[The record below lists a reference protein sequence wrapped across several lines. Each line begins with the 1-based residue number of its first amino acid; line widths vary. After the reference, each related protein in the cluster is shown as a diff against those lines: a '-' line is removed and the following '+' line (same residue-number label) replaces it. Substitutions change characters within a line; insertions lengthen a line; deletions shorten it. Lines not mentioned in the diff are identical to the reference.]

1 MWINALY
8 FTTFRLLNKN
18 SRTCHCKAWESKG
31 NFSKSKGRIF
41 SGIVIALFISLLC
54 IALLDFDLVL
64 LPFCGC
70 FPA

>member
-1 MWINALY
+1 MWINVLY
-8 FTTFRLLNKN
+8 LTTFRLLNKN

-31 NFSKSKGRIF
+31 NFFKSKGRIF